1 MYPFASPLPPRL
13 LCLSKKGATRMSQR
27 QTEFAVLRQTIAVR
41 GTVRMA
47 LLPVTVIG
55 WTSVTIALLHRD
67 ASADWAL
74 LGLVPLSVLIGGFEA
89 IHALNVGV
97 ERVGRY
103 LQVYYEGAADGP
115 TWETTAMAAGPGLPG
130 GGIDPL
136 FTVVFAALTGLN
148 LALAFPY
155 LGTTTEYAVVLPV
168 HAIFWIRLIRARG
181 AAARQRAVDL
191 ETFRAVKSGQDQSRN
206 QVNG

>member
-1 MYPFASPLPPRL
+1 MSP
-13 LCLSKKGATRMSQR
+13 S
-27 QTEFAVLRQTIAVR
+27 QTEFTVLRQTIAVR

-55 WTSVTIALLHRD
+55 WTLTAVALLPHEAGPGRG
-67 ASADWAL
+67 L
-74 LGLVPLSVLIGGFEA
+74 LGLVALSVLIGGFEA

-97 ERVGRY
+97 ERIGRY
-103 LQVYYEGAADGP
+103 LQVYYESEADGP

-206 QVNG
+206 QLNG